1 MIMALQLDW
10 SLDYPVQDEVLPDDA
25 LVIKSRGTSGAGQ
38 FELAGYTSLFSGEE
52 LRARDVVNSK
62 ISFVLPS
69 PCGNGYIRIGDEYPV
84 REVGGKVRIAVKDE
98 IESRPNIGNL
108 FSALFFLPGVSS
120 REKCQP
126 FSNSDLGEKTYWI
139 DDVCC
144 SVYSIED
151 DLVLL
156 EPTQFIFATSNKDD
170 DTQFSKMARFD
181 FASRL
186 TLLYAICEKGLLE
199 ENGVLR
205 TTFSYYRDVLKGKDV
220 FDSSMGMFM
229 RDYVMNWLAQHD
241 ASYTSSED
249 AVPVLSSRFSA
260 NVIMAEAAPPINEP
274 HNLIFFGAPGTG
286 KSYEL
291 SRLAEESFAAE
302 RTSRVTFYPDY
313 TYSQFVGCFK
323 PYSERDDK
331 TGEDVVGYRFV
342 PGPFLETYL
351 AAIAHPEQLYLLI
364 IEEINRANPAA
375 VFGDV
380 FQLLDRDASGNS
392 VYSVATS
399 EELAKCISDR
409 LGELS
414 EEERSAIDHHYDELG
429 IKDFCEMSSRNLS
442 LPFNMYIWATM
453 NSADQGVFP
462 MDTAFKRRWDFCY
475 MGINEGVDAD
485 IGGTP
490 LSEIEVPCGAY
501 TVKWNELRMAI
512 NDFLLSDKINVNE
525 DKLLG
530 PFFVAP
536 SSLTS
541 GKRFTQVFKDKV
553 LLYLFEDVGKT
564 KRTKLFNNE
573 LKTYS
578 QLCDAFEKDGV
589 KIFGDGFVAPGFLET
604 EEADVSNQNDMQE

>member
-38 FELAGYTSLFSGEE
+38 FELAGYANLFSGEE

-126 FSNSDLGEKTYWI
+126 FSNSDLSEKTYWI

-186 TLLYAICEKGLLE
+186 TLLYAICEKGLHE

-241 ASYTSSED
+241 ASYTFSED
-249 AVPVLSSRFSA
+249 AVPVLSSRSSA
-260 NVIMAEAAPPINEP
+260 NVIMAEAASPIDEP

-291 SRLAEESFAAE
+291 SRLAEDSFPE
-302 RTSRVTFYPDY
+302 ENVLRVTFYPDY

-323 PYSERDDK
+323 PM
-331 TGEDVVGYRFV
+331 TEDASDGSGRAEITYRYV
-342 PGPFLETYL
+342 PGPFLETYINAVL
-351 AAIAHPEQLYLLI
+351 HPEQNFLLI
-364 IEEINRANPAA
+364 VEEINRANPAA

-380 FQLLDRDASGNS
+380 FQLLDRRADGRSDYTIA
-392 VYSVATS
+392 VPIEMRQV
-399 EELAKCISDR
+399 LAKEGIPTDK
-409 LGELS
+409 L
-414 EEERSAIDHHYDELG
+414 AIP
-429 IKDFCEMSSRNLS
+429 S
-442 LPFNMYIWATM
+442 NMYIWATM

-462 MDTAFKRRWDFCY
+462 MDAAFKRRWDFKY
-475 MGINEGVDAD
+475 MKIDEGENAVIDGKLLKD
-485 IGGTP
+485 IV
-490 LSEIEVPCGAY
+490 VPCGKRS
-501 TVKWNELRMAI
+501 VRWNDLRKAI
-512 NDFLLSDKINVNE
+512 NDFMTSDDLKINE

-536 SSLTS
+536 GALTPE
-541 GKRFTQVFKDKV
+541 RFPDAFKDKV
-553 LLYLFEDVGKT
+553 LLYLYEDAGKPHR
-564 KRTKLFNNE
+564 KKMFRKE
-573 LKTYS
+573 LKKYEDICT
-578 QLCDAFEKDGV
+578 AFDEQGEG
-589 KIFGDGFVAPGFLET
+589 IFGNGFKDDLVFPDDEEQA
-604 EEADVSNQNDMQE
+604 EEADSVQE